1 MLLQGTG
8 FLIVIGIP
16 PTGRARLPC
25 IYDDLQPTVY
35 TDCAGFRVLF
45 GEQKVGARL
54 IAAF

>member
-1 MLLQGTG
+1 MLQGTG